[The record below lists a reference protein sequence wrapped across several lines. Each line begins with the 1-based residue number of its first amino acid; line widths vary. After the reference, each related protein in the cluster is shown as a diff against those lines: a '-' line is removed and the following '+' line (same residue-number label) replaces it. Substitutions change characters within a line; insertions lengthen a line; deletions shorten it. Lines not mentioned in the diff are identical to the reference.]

1 VPAPHR
7 VRLRLQEPPARAREI
22 ARILR
27 RVVPGLDA
35 PVKRMPQQD
44 PFRVLVS
51 AVLSTR
57 TQDKTTATVAERL
70 FARVDSARAL
80 AAMTPRALETLI
92 YPAGFYRT
100 KAELLP
106 ELGRRLTEL
115 GRVPDSVEELVKL
128 PGVGRKVANIVLA
141 NAFARDVIPVDTH
154 VHRISNRLDL
164 VRTNTP
170 ELTETALMKVLPK
183 SDWREWNYLL
193 VAFGQT
199 VCRPVRPHCDGC
211 PLFRLCPRRGVVQSG
226 QRERRTTR

>member
-1 VPAPHR
+1 M
-7 VRLRLQEPPARAREI
+7 
-22 ARILR
+22 
-27 RVVPGLDA
+27 PGLDA
-35 PVKRMPQQD
+35 PVKRMPQSD

-57 TQDKTTATVAERL
+57 TQDKTTAVVADRL
-70 FARVDSARAL
+70 FRKVESARAL

-106 ELGRRLTEL
+106 ELGRRLVEL
-115 GRVPDSVEELVKL
+115 GRVPDTVEDLMKL

-141 NAFARDVIPVDTH
+141 NAFGRDVIPVDTH

-164 VRTNTP
+164 VRTATP
-170 ELTETALMKVLPK
+170 ELTETALMRVLPR

-199 VCRPVRPHCDGC
+199 VCRPVRPRCDDC
-211 PLFRLCPRRGVVQSG
+211 PLLRLCPRRGIVQTG
-226 QRERRTTR
+226 HKEARTTR